1 MKARYILGIIFCIF
15 LIGEGTAQTDRNE
28 ALNLEDTVLY
38 YDSLFWLS
46 YNSCNLEKLKT
57 FFSDDLEFYHDKG
70 GVTTNLSN
78 FMQSLSQGICAHNG
92 TRMRREAVKG
102 TIRVYPIQDYGALIT
117 GDHLFYRLQT
127 GNKEVLD
134 GQAKFVHLWHLTK
147 NKWQMTR
154 VFSFAHAPMDFGKS
168 KKAVSLSETQLEQF
182 VGSYKS
188 SLTGEVL
195 ISRNKDQLS
204 LKSGDFEVLIYPES
218 ESNFFIHERDIEF
231 RFIRNADGM
240 ISKMLILENSEIVDQ
255 AEKTDR

>member
-1 MKARYILGIIFCIF
+1 
-15 LIGEGTAQTDRNE
+15 
-28 ALNLEDTVLY
+28 
-38 YDSLFWLS
+38 
-46 YNSCNLEKLKT
+46 
-57 FFSDDLEFYHDKG
+57 
-70 GVTTNLSN
+70 
-78 FMQSLSQGICAHNG
+78 
-92 TRMRREAVKG
+92 
-102 TIRVYPIQDYGALIT
+102 
-117 GDHLFYRLQT
+117 
-127 GNKEVLD
+127 
-134 GQAKFVHLWHLTK
+134 
-147 NKWQMTR
+147 MTR
-154 VFSFAHAPMDFGKS
+154 VFSFAHAPIDFGKS